1 MAMNSSPARIVRESI
16 ETPASRATGSRPCP
30 RLPATASATC
40 VTVHRIVASKSLLAP
55 EFGRS
60 VHFVRSVLLGAFSPV
75 EGSSFV
81 CESLPLARSL
91 RFSHCPRE
99 RELLRAKP
107 SSAFWRLRVAPLAE
121 RFPRF
126 FAIVKM
132 DRVVRENL
140 VVLMALARQQHN
152 ISRARFFNRQ
162 MDGLCPVRFDHV
174 FSDGFLHAYRDIADD
189 LQRIFLPR
197 VVARQNR

>member
-81 CESLPLARSL
+81 CESLPLARSPPFL
-91 RFSHCPRE
+91 ALPARARAFTCQTLFGLLAAPRTPA
-99 RELLRAKP
+99 RSALFALLRDRQNGSCGPRKSGSPRGPCPPAAQYLP
-107 SSAFWRLRVAPLAE
+107 RALLQSPDGWPL
-121 RFPRF
+121 
-126 FAIVKM
+126 
-132 DRVVRENL
+132 
-140 VVLMALARQQHN
+140 
-152 ISRARFFNRQ
+152 S
-162 MDGLCPVRFDHV
+162 GPVRSCIF
-174 FSDGFLHAYRDIADD
+174 R
-189 LQRIFLPR
+189 RISACPPR
-197 VVARQNR
+197 CR